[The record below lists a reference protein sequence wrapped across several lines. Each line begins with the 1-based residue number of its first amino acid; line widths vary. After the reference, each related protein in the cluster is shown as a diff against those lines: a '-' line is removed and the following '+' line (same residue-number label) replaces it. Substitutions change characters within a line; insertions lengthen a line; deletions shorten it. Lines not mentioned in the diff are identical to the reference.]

1 MVDKVR
7 IKKYQQSKVK
17 QWSEALEVPETR
29 FIEDAVN
36 FYLRH
41 LDGKLQ
47 LDNPTKIPIIL
58 EPTINTLIVPEDDD
72 IEDDDNLENFT
83 GGIEL

>member
-7 IKKYQQSKVK
+7 IKKYQQPKVK
-17 QWSEALEVPETR
+17 QWSDALEVPESR
-29 FIEDAVN
+29 FVEDAVN

-41 LDGKLQ
+41 LEGKLQ
-47 LDNPTKIPIIL
+47 QDIIPVTATEITPPT
-58 EPTINTLIVPEDDD
+58 TVVNTDVADDEDDSL
-72 IEDDDNLENFT
+72 DDFT